1 MTIQPKYHWQFNERK
16 GRVAHDA
23 IAGAEARFHESV
35 VWQAHGR
42 IGPAV
47 RSTSRK
53 SRLVFAP
60 EIGQFGTRDFTVT
73 FGIKIMDTQDL
84 DDMNIIGTRDVSGHG
99 NWFSLRLQDNGRR
112 LHFEVDENSKGKH
125 YATAKTPRLSNLYD
139 KKWHHIALVR
149 EGRTVQ
155 IYLDGTRVAGG
166 ASKTGI
172 ANINRAVDVK
182 LGHYTRDT
190 PIARYEDLRI
200 YHAALTTEQIQALIP
215 PINRP
220 LSAGEIELV
229 ATDEA
234 AILLKQDVVD
244 LSRFSGHFKQ
254 LRLGPDTGATLYKD
268 TDFKD
273 AAQKLYADIP
283 DIRFTK
289 LGDFPRSVRI
299 WSTVGEPFTGKWII
313 KAPNGQF
320 LHRGQT
326 HLQTAPQQWSNGL
339 FTFHYDLQQARLQL
353 LPGTD
358 KDNARFTLSA
368 VEPPASLFVDDSDS
382 LPGEFSLI
390 NQGADEWLELVAGNT
405 FRWTRQ
411 KDQRAVFVRA
421 VKFAENEGQVGEL
434 AQGEVALYEHR
445 AYHGKTWILSD
456 SAKDVAGEH
465 KRFGDF
471 GGLNDRTSSI
481 RLGPDTGVTLFK
493 HFNYR
498 AAEDKREEEI
508 EDIVKNVPDLKES
521 QIGDDALSSVKI
533 FRTVAA
539 EDVFASYTTKLSQ
552 DYRMVDDKL
561 EEFSAYRTTLRFE
574 PGAGAIEVSATD
586 FTTIE
591 VDGTTYEIHEEQSA
605 TLTPNELNFI
615 MITSEADGLN
625 TPGLKIQTREM
636 ADNEQVVIFPN
647 QEAHQQIAELED
659 GALWNAKDAQGNLIV
674 DRAAH
679 SQAEVASVQNT
690 IKRVTA
696 TVTYADKAPVA
707 KPGGGSRVLSSE
719 RVVSGTAIDQPWEL
733 KFKPEPD
740 EGERRQ
746 SQAQS
751 AILKSRG
758 LVAASVA
765 ANRPENGGIEEAT
778 VSEDDFAQLLSQATS
793 SESVPV
799 ETSGKDT
806 QLPGATG
813 FGSARLVGGIKRLRI
828 GRRIRNAIKKATS
841 VVVGAVKGVVHF
853 VVKTATEVID
863 FVVDTV
869 EKVGEFIEAVVEKVV
884 NGIKKFIEF
893 LQFLFNW
900 GDILDTQKYLVGAI
914 NDGFDYVAQQVE
926 SVKGPVSNFMDELQE
941 TVEDAM
947 NQLVTTL
954 GGEPSEVREGGSGL
968 PEAVEW
974 FFSKLMGGSKQDDAE
989 PTPRGVKPPSG
1000 DSKPEHFVFH
1010 FVEAFADGVGAVL
1023 RGFEGLGETI
1033 ATLIAN
1039 PLKPQLAVVVLVETL
1054 RDVIIQLLEAVE
1066 NLALGFLDAIAEAIE
1081 QLKKLLNAEIKI
1093 PFISDLFRLIGG
1105 GKLTVLNLT
1114 GLLLAI
1120 PVTIVSKLIFGEAPF
1135 KNEPPL
1141 AVALQA
1147 DAPAIA
1153 APQASLQRTSNAVG
1167 ENAIAQVVAEPRA
1180 SFQGPNLARKKSI
1193 QDWGATGLLADVL
1206 NGMVTAYLDVLPE
1219 SSDDPYEETAGFGFE
1234 IVSLVLGGF
1243 SWLASFPS
1251 SPGFPGG
1258 RPYNVAAHAVSKSK
1272 DEQEYWERVM
1282 WGWRTAVYWLDVVI
1296 FTGKEIANAKG
1307 KEVTRQR
1314 LKRADEFTI
1323 GVAFAFSIVDAG
1335 LAIKYLTTI
1344 PKEEKPGLEIANEVV
1359 SWLPNLLSPMRLS
1372 GPKGAIALSVVDG
1385 VAAFANYAMGH
1396 KLLTDDLAEL

>member
-16 GRVAHDA
+16 GRGAHDA
-23 IAGAEARFHESV
+23 IGGVKASLAKAELNG
-35 VWQAHGR
+35 HGR
-42 IGPAV
+42 IGNAIHLLKKDSHINLGKEV
-47 RSTSRK
+47 
-53 SRLVFAP
+53 
-60 EIGQFGTRDFTVT
+60 GQFGTSDFTVA
-73 FGIKIMDTQDL
+73 FGMKNISNHGDGQL
-84 DDMNIIGTRDVSGHG
+84 DIIGDQTMQGHG
-99 NWFSLRLQDNGRR
+99 NFFSVRLSDKRR
-112 LHFEVDENSKGKH
+112 IFFHVDENSKGKH
-125 YATAKTPRLSNLYD
+125 YVKVQTDPLSMVYD
-139 KKWHHIALVR
+139 RTWFHVAVVR
-149 EGRTVQ
+149 KGRTIK
-155 IYLDGTRVAGG
+155 IYIDGVLA
-166 ASKTGI
+166 AEAESKTGVV
-172 ANINRAVDVK
+172 NINNNVDVK
-182 LGHYTRDT
+182 LGHSRRGT
-190 PIARYEDLRI
+190 PTAQYDDLRI

-215 PINRP
+215 PTNRP
-220 LSAGEIELV
+220 LNAGEIELV

-234 AILLKQDVVD
+234 TILLKQDVED
-244 LSRFSGHFKQ
+244 LSRFSGHFKE
-254 LRLGPDTGATLYKD
+254 LRLGPDTGATLYKGP
-268 TDFKD
+268 DFKD
-273 AAQKLYADIP
+273 VAQKLYADIP

-289 LGDFPRSVRI
+289 LGDFPRSVRL

-320 LHRGQT
+320 LHRGKT
-326 HLQTAPQQWSNGL
+326 HLQTAPRQWSNAL
-339 FTFHYDLQQARLQL
+339 FTFHYDLQQGRLQL

-368 VEPPASLFVDDSDS
+368 VETPASLFVDDSES

-521 QIGDDALSSVKI
+521 QIGDDALSSIKI
-533 FRTVAA
+533 FRTIAA

-552 DYRMVDDKL
+552 DYRLVNDKL

-586 FTTIE
+586 LTTIE

-647 QEAHQQIAELED
+647 QEAHQQIAKLED

-674 DRAAH
+674 DRTTH
-679 SQAEVASVQNT
+679 SRAEVASVQNT

-696 TVTYADKAPVA
+696 TVAYKDAAPA
-707 KPGGGSRVLSSE
+707 ANQSGSRVLSSE
-719 RVVSGTAIDQPWEL
+719 RVVSGDAIAQPWEL

-746 SQAQS
+746 IKAQS

-765 ANRPENGGIEEAT
+765 ANRPDNGGIEEAT
-778 VSEDDFAQLLSQATS
+778 VSEDDFARLLSQATS
-793 SESVPV
+793 SESAPV
-799 ETSGKDT
+799 ETSGKGP

-813 FGSARLVGGIKRLRI
+813 FGSVRRIGGIKRLRI
-828 GRRIRNAIKKATS
+828 RRRIRDAFKKAKS

-893 LQFLFNW
+893 LQFLFDW
-900 GDILDTQKYLVGAI
+900 GDILDTQKYLVQSI
-914 NDGFDYVAQQVE
+914 NEGFDYAAQQIDAL
-926 SVKGPVSNFMDELQE
+926 KGPVTNFMNELQD
-941 TVEDAM
+941 TVEEGM
-947 NQLVTTL
+947 NTLIETL
-954 GGEPSEVREGGSGL
+954 GGEPSEARKSGFKL
-968 PEAVEW
+968 PEAAEW
-974 FFSKLMGGSKQDDAE
+974 FFSKLMDGSKKEDAE
-989 PTPRGVKPPSG
+989 PTPKMTQPSG
-1000 DSKPEHFVFH
+1000 DSRLESFSFH
-1010 FVEAFADGVGAVL
+1010 FVTAMSDAVGAVL

-1033 ATLIAN
+1033 AAVIAN
-1039 PLKPQLAVVVLVETL
+1039 PMKPQLAVIVLVETL
-1054 RDVIIQLLEAVE
+1054 RDVVLQLLEAVE
-1066 NLALGFLDAIAEAIE
+1066 NLTLAFLEAIAGAVE

-1093 PFISDLFRLIGG
+1093 PFISKLFRLIGG
-1105 GKLTVLNLT
+1105 GKLTILNLA

-1120 PVTIVSKLIFGEAPF
+1120 PVTVLSKLIFGETPF
-1135 KNEPPL
+1135 KNVPSL
-1141 AVALQA
+1141 DLSTDVSTQTNAL
-1147 DAPAIA
+1147 
-1153 APQASLQRTSNAVG
+1153 L
-1167 ENAIAQVVAEPRA
+1167 VAEPGAIAKSAA
-1180 SFQGPNLARKKSI
+1180 STDQPEDPGARERSI
-1193 QDWGATGLLADVL
+1193 RSWGITALTVDAANGLINMALDMVPESADDVL
-1206 NGMVTAYLDVLPE
+1206 EA
-1219 SSDDPYEETAGFGFE
+1219 TAGFGLE
-1234 IVSLVLGGF
+1234 IVSLVLSGF

-1258 RPYNVAAHAVSKSK
+1258 RPYNVAAHKVSKSEN
-1272 DEQEYWERVM
+1272 EQEYWERVM
-1282 WGWRTAVYWLDVVI
+1282 WGWRTAMYWLDVVMLMS
-1296 FTGKEIANAKG
+1296 NAIDATKG
-1307 KEVTRQR
+1307 RKFNLQR
-1314 LKRADEFTI
+1314 LKRADEMTI
-1323 GVAFAFSIVDAG
+1323 GFFFTFSIVDAG
-1335 LAIKYLTTI
+1335 LASRYLATI
-1344 PKEEKPGLEIANEVV
+1344 PKADQPGFEIANEVV
-1359 SWLPNLLSPMRLS
+1359 SWLPNLCAPLRLG
-1372 GPKGAIALSVVDG
+1372 GPESSIALGAIDALA
-1385 VAAFANYAMGH
+1385 VAITTSLGM
-1396 KLLTDDLAEL
+1396 KLLSDDLAEL